1 MLCRRLQIGGTSMVF
16 AGVLEGTFYCPYP
29 DGMELSFSKMH
40 GLGND
45 FVVIDAIN
53 QNVKLSTPQIRHI
66 ADRRHGV
73 GCDQLLLVEAPEQP
87 DAEFRYRIFNAN
99 GREVE
104 QCGNG
109 ARCFARFV
117 RQKGLTNASRIPVQ
131 TRAGR
136 IELII
141 QDDERISVDM
151 GAPHLE
157 PEDIPFQAMVRAQ
170 RYALSVKGETVEI
183 GAVSM
188 GNPHAVLEVPN
199 VESAP
204 VEKLGSQIEA
214 HPRFANHVNVGFME
228 IVDRSRIRLR
238 VFERGVGETL
248 ACGSGACAAVVI
260 GRIQGTLDET
270 VTVGLRG
277 GDLVVS
283 WAGEHQ
289 PVLMTGPATFVFE
302 GKIDL

>member
-1 MLCRRLQIGGTSMVF
+1 
-16 AGVLEGTFYCPYP
+16 
-29 DGMELSFSKMH
+29 MELSFSKMH

-45 FVVIDAIN
+45 FVVIDAMN
-53 QNVKLSTPQIRHI
+53 QQVKLSTPQIRHI
-66 ADRRHGV
+66 ADRRRGV
-73 GCDQLLLVEAPEQP
+73 GCDQLLLVETSERP

-117 RQKGLTNASRIPVQ
+117 RHKGLTEASRIPVH
-131 TRAGR
+131 TKAGH
-136 IELII
+136 IELIV
-141 QDDERISVDM
+141 QDDGQVTVDM
-151 GAPHLE
+151 GAPHLA

-188 GNPHAVLEVPN
+188 GNPHAVLEVPH
-199 VESAP
+199 VDSAP
-204 VEKLGSQIEA
+204 VAKLGPQIES
-214 HPRFANHVNVGFME
+214 HPRFPNHVNVGFME

-260 GRIQGTLDET
+260 GRIQGALDEN
-270 VTVGLRG
+270 VTVELRG

-283 WAGEHQ
+283 WAGEHK

-302 GKIDL
+302 GNIDL